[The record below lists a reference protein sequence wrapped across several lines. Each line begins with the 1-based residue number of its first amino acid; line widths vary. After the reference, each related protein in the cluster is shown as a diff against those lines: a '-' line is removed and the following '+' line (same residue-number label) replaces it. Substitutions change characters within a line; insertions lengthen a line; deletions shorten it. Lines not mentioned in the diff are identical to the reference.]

1 MYLSEEMNVRQEK
14 TEFIRLA
21 VPLIAQSLV
30 TALVG
35 AADAIMT
42 GTLDQQ
48 ALSAVALA
56 GQVMQLYSIFIMS
69 FCTGSTV
76 LASQY
81 YGVNDLISVRKVMNI
96 TLKTAFTG
104 AVVFFLATL
113 FSPRLIMRF
122 LTNEETLIAIGIPY
136 LRLISPSFLF
146 MGFSQIYMNIMKNT
160 GRAKQT
166 SLLGCITATLNIILN
181 YILIFGHFGLPQMG
195 VTGAAVATT
204 AARAVELILVLIF
217 SQKGNVRFRISDIL
231 LQSRGISRKYW
242 RYVLPTLIQ
251 SSAWKLANVCTVA
264 IIGHL
269 GADFV
274 AASSY
279 ALIVYSIVAGI
290 ADGYGT
296 ACGIC
301 IGQYLGREDTQKA
314 KQAGNRLLASGMLLS
329 VFVGVITCLCCPLI
343 IRANSVTTE
352 VAKGYLR
359 IMIFF
364 TAFRCIG
371 KYCNAT
377 LSIGFFSAGGD
388 VMYLMKL
395 DIINMWCVVLPLGI
409 LSAYVLHLPP
419 VVIYCVLNLDEFY
432 KLFFMLK
439 RYRKQLWV
447 KNLTKK
453 EWAPHG
459 KYENDIR
466 CEIVRRMPLGVIV
479 ISAFGRISMANQA
492 AADLL
497 GKELS
502 DFDGNNYIDFFMRDT
517 ENSAFADT
525 VINAV
530 KDKQNTHREVV
541 SYKREN
547 GIYPIRVES
556 SFMEDEDCRIGVC
569 LMISKIDCTSQENE
583 QKNFSGGYCHV

>member
-1 MYLSEEMNVRQEK
+1 MTLSEEMNVRQEK

-30 TALVG
+30 TALIG

-42 GTLDQQ
+42 GALDQQ

-56 GQVMQLYSIFIMS
+56 GQVMQLYSMFIMS

-81 YGVNDLISVRKVMNI
+81 YGADDLASVRKVMNI
-96 TLKTAFTG
+96 TLKTALTG
-104 AVVFFLATL
+104 AGAFFLAAL
-113 FSPRLIMRF
+113 FAPRFLMSF

-146 MGFSQIYMNIMKNT
+146 MAFSQIYMNIMKNT

-181 YILIFGHFGLPQMG
+181 YILIFGRCGFPQMG
-195 VTGAAVATT
+195 VTGAAAATT
-204 AARAVELILVLIF
+204 AARTVELILVLIV
-217 SQKGNVRFRISDIL
+217 SQKGNVHFRISGIL
-231 LQSRGISRKYW
+231 VQSRGISRKYW

-251 SSAWKLANVCTVA
+251 SGAWKLANVCSVA

-269 GADFV
+269 GADLV
-274 AASSY
+274 AASSF
-279 ALIVYSIVAGI
+279 ALIVYSIVASI

-301 IGQYLGREDTQKA
+301 IGQDLGRGDTQKA
-314 KQAGNRLLASGMLLS
+314 KQTGDRLLASGMLLS
-329 VFVGVITCLCCPLI
+329 VFVGVITCLCCPML
-343 IRANSVTTE
+343 IRAGSVMTE
-352 VAKGYLR
+352 AVKEYLR

-377 LSIGFFSAGGD
+377 LSLGFFSAGGD

-395 DIINMWCVVLPLGI
+395 DIINMWCVVLPLGLI
-409 LSAYVLHLPP
+409 SAYVLRLSP
-419 VVIYCVLNLDEFY
+419 VVVYCVLNLDEFY
-432 KLFFMLK
+432 KLFFMLR
-439 RYRKQLWV
+439 RYRKQLWA

-453 EWAPHG
+453 EWASPG

-466 CEIVRRMPLGVIV
+466 CEIVRKMPLGVIV

-502 DFDGNNYIDFFMRDT
+502 DFEGNNYIDFFMGDT

-530 KDKQNTHREVV
+530 RDKQNTHSTVV

-547 GIYPIRVES
+547 GVYPIRVES

-569 LMISKIDCTSQENE
+569 LMLSKIESSLSLRE
-583 QKNFSGGYCHV
+583 